1 MSAGAVQWAPTAA
14 AAAAT
19 VVPGQQWPLCA
30 SVIMSL
36 HRSMDGGGAVWPCLP
51 NHLTKGRVPPD
62 SVGGSTLRF
71 LSLVLP

>member
-36 HRSMDGGGAVWPCLP
+36 HRSMDGGG
-51 NHLTKGRVPPD
+51 
-62 SVGGSTLRF
+62 GSLAMP
-71 LSLVLP
+71 S